1 MEVLLDY
8 VYDLNWLA
16 VIVAAAV
23 GMAVN
28 AAWYSD
34 YLFAK
39 PWMKAVG
46 IKKKDAA
53 KPGAEVALIIAFITL
68 LITTAATA
76 VLVDV
81 LAVNGAL
88 QGTLLGV
95 LVGFGFLVT
104 NSGMHKLFERR
115 PFSLFAISAV
125 GDILT
130 LAAIGAILAVW

>member
-1 MEVLLDY
+1 MDVLLDY
-8 VYDLNWLA
+8 VYELNWLA
-16 VIVAAAV
+16 VVVAAAV
-23 GMAVN
+23 GMAIN

-34 YLFAK
+34 YLFIK

-53 KPGAEVALIIAFITL
+53 KPGFEVALVISFITL
-68 LITTAATA
+68 IITSAAVG

-81 LAVNGAL
+81 LAVDGAL

-104 NSGMHKLFERR
+104 NSGMHKLYERR
-115 PFSLFAISAV
+115 PFALFAITAV